1 LSRSRQIG
9 DAYRTT
15 TLMDQLRSP
24 FRKAPMTSP
33 SSQSQELPVPPTA
46 NDLFKLG
53 SRPAQVIEHPSWNAA
68 RDRIMS
74 LVSGG
79 PSLIALLGSP
89 GSGKT
94 TLLRDLGGKLGER
107 GYAAR
112 LLEFA
117 DSPLGGG
124 PAEVV
129 LVDEADHMS
138 ATRLETLC
146 RRSDATIILAALPA
160 FAKHLQDHSAGVAI
174 VSLTALSPDEA
185 FAFVAERLAQLEL
198 PVTCLTEA
206 AWAQLINNGNGV
218 PRLLFALLNLTLLIA
233 TEKQAER
240 ATEVHVELA
249 TEVRNGI
256 GGGPDDEPIRKMP
269 DFAEPDAIGRIPG
282 SEMFPNAGA
291 NAGKRTRRPWY
302 GTVAGAVCLVAA
314 VALLIWWRMDETASS
329 GPNASPVSV
338 GLERAKIDDAK
349 TDKVGVLSPLDGT
362 ATSPLERA
370 WTTEPDAAA
379 TAALAPAV
387 QSSAPAGA
395 NESRAAS
402 QALVAPVQ
410 SSMPTTSTVE
420 QPPAPAATISS
431 NAAPRDAKVP
441 TAAAGTNLPAGAVI
455 RVVLTYP
462 HGDMAA
468 AKRGAELARVLR
480 TDGLGVGD
488 PFPVAPQLSKK
499 GISYYFSQDAGAAT
513 DLGQRLYGAYGK
525 PSLARVPRAAGQ
537 PRPGTIEIALGSD

>member
-1 LSRSRQIG
+1 
-9 DAYRTT
+9 
-15 TLMDQLRSP
+15 
-24 FRKAPMTSP
+24 
-33 SSQSQELPVPPTA
+33 
-46 NDLFKLG
+46 
-53 SRPAQVIEHPSWNAA
+53 
-68 RDRIMS
+68 
-74 LVSGG
+74 
-79 PSLIALLGSP
+79 
-89 GSGKT
+89 
-94 TLLRDLGGKLGER
+94 
-107 GYAAR
+107 
-112 LLEFA
+112 
-117 DSPLGGG
+117 
-124 PAEVV
+124 
-129 LVDEADHMS
+129 MS

-233 TEKQAER
+233 AEKHAER

-302 GTVAGAVCLVAA
+302 GTVAGAICLVAA

-370 WTTEPDAAA
+370 WTTEPDAAATAALAPAVQSSAPAGANESKAASQALVAPVQSSMPPTSTVEQPSA

-488 PFPVAPQLSKK
+488 PFPVAPQTSKK
-499 GISYYFSQDAGAAT
+499 GISYYFTQDAGAAT
-513 DLGQRLYGAYGK
+513 DLSQRLHGDYGK
-525 PSLARVPRAAGQ
+525 PKLARLPRAAGQ